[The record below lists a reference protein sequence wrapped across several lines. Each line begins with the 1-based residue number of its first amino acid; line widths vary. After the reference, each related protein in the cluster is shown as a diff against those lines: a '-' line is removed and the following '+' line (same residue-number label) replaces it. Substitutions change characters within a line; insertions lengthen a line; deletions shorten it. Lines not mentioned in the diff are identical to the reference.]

1 MGPRIES
8 STFRFVAGALLI
20 IALLASGY
28 LLGVTQLGPAKDSDE
43 PVLAQVAEMDTL
55 LQAVQSLDGTLADL
69 AAQVTQLHQDLADL
83 QTRVAE
89 QGTQVEALSGTV
101 QAFSDEMA
109 GQAEETAA
117 QLQILTAAAESS
129 ELDTILAAVQAMDK
143 AMADLGEQVNQLQA
157 GLTGLQSHSDEQ
169 DAQMQA
175 LADALQVLAEETT
188 TQLQVLTDAADSSE
202 LGTVLAA
209 VEALDRIVVD
219 LAAQVTELHTGLTG
233 LQTQNDGQ
241 ERELQALAEAVRTL
255 SDEVAGQAQATNA
268 QLQTLTN
275 MWETADPSAMLA
287 SMQAVN
293 QSLTGL
299 TEQVGELQARSDA
312 QDTELKAL
320 TDTLRALSGE
330 LAEQTEAAASQ
341 LQTLTAIWES
351 ADMGSVLQAIQ
362 AIDGAISGL
371 AEQMA
376 QLQVELDEMQTRS
389 DAQDLE
395 VQALADSL
403 SSLSSEVAGQAEA
416 AAAQLQALAVIWE
429 AVDMDTVLQT
439 VQSVD
444 QSVAGLTEQM
454 AQLQAELSGLQ
465 TRSDTQDVD
474 VQSLNEALQGLSS
487 EVAVQAETAASQLQA
502 LTELWESADLGALL
516 QAVQSVDQSVTGLL
530 QQVAELQTGMEALQ
544 TRSDEQGLE
553 VQALAAALQSLSS
566 EVAGRAETTAAQL
579 QALAE
584 AIEAQTVAAAAPAQI
599 APLNVQPEP
608 SGQSAQL
615 EGVGVNEPA
624 PGLQMIPEVVF
635 RELVR
640 RNMAMVMRIKA
651 NDTIWGIAN
660 RFQTPPSQQFI
671 NQIIEINKVDPYRL
685 RIGQD
690 LLIPLNDDIF
700 RFIELE

>member
-1 MGPRIES
+1 
-8 STFRFVAGALLI
+8 
-20 IALLASGY
+20 
-28 LLGVTQLGPAKDSDE
+28 
-43 PVLAQVAEMDTL
+43 
-55 LQAVQSLDGTLADL
+55 
-69 AAQVTQLHQDLADL
+69 
-83 QTRVAE
+83 
-89 QGTQVEALSGTV
+89 
-101 QAFSDEMA
+101 
-109 GQAEETAA
+109 
-117 QLQILTAAAESS
+117 
-129 ELDTILAAVQAMDK
+129 
-143 AMADLGEQVNQLQA
+143 
-157 GLTGLQSHSDEQ
+157 
-169 DAQMQA
+169 
-175 LADALQVLAEETT
+175 
-188 TQLQVLTDAADSSE
+188 
-202 LGTVLAA
+202 
-209 VEALDRIVVD
+209 
-219 LAAQVTELHTGLTG
+219 
-233 LQTQNDGQ
+233 
-241 ERELQALAEAVRTL
+241 
-255 SDEVAGQAQATNA
+255 
-268 QLQTLTN
+268 
-275 MWETADPSAMLA
+275 
-287 SMQAVN
+287 
-293 QSLTGL
+293 
-299 TEQVGELQARSDA
+299 
-312 QDTELKAL
+312 
-320 TDTLRALSGE
+320 
-330 LAEQTEAAASQ
+330 
-341 LQTLTAIWES
+341 
-351 ADMGSVLQAIQ
+351 
-362 AIDGAISGL
+362 
-371 AEQMA
+371 
-376 QLQVELDEMQTRS
+376 
-389 DAQDLE
+389 
-395 VQALADSL
+395 
-403 SSLSSEVAGQAEA
+403 
-416 AAAQLQALAVIWE
+416 
-429 AVDMDTVLQT
+429 MDTVLQT

-615 EGVGVNEPA
+615 EGVSVNEPA

-635 RELVR
+635 KELVR